1 MSTPRPAMSLVDAQ
15 ALEWQVVFWSGEVQ
29 EHEQQDF
36 QIWLAAD
43 PLHEQAW
50 ARIQQFGQ
58 QMQLAPQEVASQ
70 VLQAGLSAQAVQRRR
85 AILRSFLLLVCGGLG
100 SYGVS
105 RTPQWAA
112 WNADYRTASGQR
124 KELTL
129 PDGTALALNTASS
142 LNVQY
147 SETQRSVVL
156 LGGEVLISTA
166 SDPQIRHRPF
176 VVQTPEGEV
185 QALGTRFL
193 VRHWPSKARV
203 SVQVYEG
210 AVELRPRH
218 AGQRTRLQAG
228 QQVLF
233 SKQQSY
239 TPEPANEQASAWQR
253 GLLVAERW
261 RLGDFLAEVARYRA
275 GVLRCDPA
283 VAGLM
288 ISGVYPLQ
296 DTDAILQS
304 VSQALPVQVRMMTP
318 YWVTVSA
325 SA

>member
-1 MSTPRPAMSLVDAQ
+1 MSAPQTSMNPIDAQ

-29 EHEQQDF
+29 EHEQLAF
-36 QIWLAAD
+36 QSWLADDAR
-43 PLHEQAW
+43 HAQAW
-50 ARIQQFGQ
+50 ERIQQFGQ
-58 QMQLAPQEVASQ
+58 QMQLAPQDVASR
-70 VLQAGLSAQAVQRRR
+70 VLRAGLSAQAVQRRR
-85 AILRSFLLLVCGGLG
+85 ALLRSVLLLACGGLG
-100 SYGVS
+100 SYGIS

-129 PDGTALALNTASS
+129 PDGTLLVLNTASS
-142 LNVQY
+142 LNVHY
-147 SETQRSVVL
+147 SDTQRSVVL

-166 SDPQIRHRPF
+166 SDLQTRYRPF

-193 VRHWPSKARV
+193 VRHWPAVARV

-210 AVELRPRH
+210 AVELRP
-218 AGQRTRLQAG
+218 GQGGPIVRLQAG
-228 QQVLF
+228 QQTLF

-239 TPEPANEQASAWQR
+239 APEPANEQASAWQR

-261 RLGDFLAEVARYRA
+261 RLGDFLEEVARYRA

-304 VSQALPVQVRMMTP
+304 VSQALPVQVRMITP

>member
-1 MSTPRPAMSLVDAQ
+1 MSVPQTSMNPIDAQ

-29 EHEQQDF
+29 EHEQLAF
-36 QIWLAAD
+36 QSWLAAD
-43 PLHEQAW
+43 ARHVQAW
-50 ARIQQFGQ
+50 ERIQQFGQ
-58 QMQLAPQEVASQ
+58 QMQLAPQDVASR
-70 VLQAGLSAQAVQRRR
+70 VLRAGLSAQAVQRRR
-85 AILRSFLLLVCGGLG
+85 ALLRSVLLLACGGLG
-100 SYGVS
+100 SYGIS

-112 WNADYRTASGQR
+112 WNADYRTASGQF

-129 PDGTALALNTASS
+129 PDGTVLALNTASS
-142 LNVQY
+142 LNVRY

-166 SDPQIRHRPF
+166 SDPQTQYRPF
-176 VVQTPEGEV
+176 VVLTPEGEV

-193 VRHWPSKARV
+193 VRHWPALARV

-210 AVELRPRH
+210 AVELRPGKAGQTARLH
-218 AGQRTRLQAG
+218 AGQQAE
-228 QQVLF
+228 F
-233 SKQQSY
+233 SKQRSY
-239 TPEPANEQASAWQR
+239 TPQPANEQASAWQR

-261 RLGDFLAEVARYRA
+261 RLGDFLEEVARYRA

-304 VSQALPVQVRMMTP
+304 VSQALPVQVRMITP

>member
-1 MSTPRPAMSLVDAQ
+1 
-15 ALEWQVVFWSGEVQ
+15 
-29 EHEQQDF
+29 
-36 QIWLAAD
+36 
-43 PLHEQAW
+43 
-50 ARIQQFGQ
+50 
-58 QMQLAPQEVASQ
+58 
-70 VLQAGLSAQAVQRRR
+70 
-85 AILRSFLLLVCGGLG
+85 
-100 SYGVS
+100 
-105 RTPQWAA
+105 
-112 WNADYRTASGQR
+112 
-124 KELTL
+124 
-129 PDGTALALNTASS
+129 
-142 LNVQY
+142 
-147 SETQRSVVL
+147 
-156 LGGEVLISTA
+156 
-166 SDPQIRHRPF
+166 
-176 VVQTPEGEV
+176 
-185 QALGTRFL
+185 
-193 VRHWPSKARV
+193 
-203 SVQVYEG
+203 
-210 AVELRPRH
+210 

>member
-1 MSTPRPAMSLVDAQ
+1 MSIPPNPVNPVDAQ

-29 EHEQQDF
+29 EQEQRAF
-36 QIWLAAD
+36 QSWLAAD

-50 ARIQQFGQ
+50 VRIQHFGQ
-58 QMQLAPQEVASQ
+58 QMQLAPQEVASR

-85 AILRSFLLLVCGGLG
+85 AILRSILLLACGGLG
-100 SYGVS
+100 SYGIS

-129 PDGTALALNTASS
+129 PDGTLLALNTASS

-147 SETQRSVVL
+147 SQVQRTVVL
-156 LGGEVLISTA
+156 LDGELLISTA
-166 SDPQIRHRPF
+166 IDAQAHSRPF
-176 VVQTPEGEV
+176 VVQTPAGEV
-185 QALGTRFL
+185 RALGTRFL
-193 VRHWPSKARV
+193 VRHWPTLSRV

-210 AVELRPRH
+210 AVELRP
-218 AGQRTRLQAG
+218 GLGGPRTRLPAG
-228 QQVLF
+228 QQALF

-239 TPEPANEQASAWQR
+239 APEPANEQASAWQR

-261 RLGDFLAEVARYRA
+261 RLGDFLEEVARYRP

-283 VAGLM
+283 VAGLI

-304 VSQALPVQVRMMTP
+304 VSQVLPVQIRMITP

>member
-1 MSTPRPAMSLVDAQ
+1 MSAPQTAMNPIDAQ

-29 EHEQQDF
+29 EHEQLAF
-36 QIWLAAD
+36 QRWLAAD
-43 PLHEQAW
+43 ARHAQAW
-50 ARIQQFGQ
+50 ERIQQFGQ
-58 QMQLAPQEVASQ
+58 QMQLAPQDVASR
-70 VLQAGLSAQAVQRRR
+70 VLRAGLSAQAVQRRR
-85 AILRSFLLLVCGGLG
+85 ALLRSVLLLACGGLG
-100 SYGVS
+100 SYGIS

-129 PDGTALALNTASS
+129 PDGTLLALNTASS
-142 LNVQY
+142 LNVHY
-147 SETQRSVVL
+147 SDTQRSVVL

-166 SDPQIRHRPF
+166 SDPQTRYRPF

-193 VRHWPSKARV
+193 LRHWPALARV

-210 AVELRPRH
+210 AVELRP
-218 AGQRTRLQAG
+218 GQGGPIARLQAG
-228 QQVLF
+228 QQAFF

-239 TPEPANEQASAWQR
+239 APEPANEQASAWQR

-261 RLGDFLAEVARYRA
+261 RLGDFLEEVARYRA

-304 VSQALPVQVRMMTP
+304 VSQALPVQVRMITP